1 MRPRGSVVDDEHGK
15 REVLHGQA
23 VESKTLTSSGT
34 AAREPRSH
42 VAELGHVVRPERTR
56 FDGARGVAVVAC
68 LSQRALVEYRD
79 DVATQ
84 RMLGMADWKAGL
96 KAREEAIETAQAT
109 KEGAYR

>member
-1 MRPRGSVVDDEHGK
+1 M
-15 REVLHGQA
+15 
-23 VESKTLTSSGT
+23 
-34 AAREPRSH
+34 
-42 VAELGHVVRPERTR
+42 
-56 FDGARGVAVVAC
+56 AC